1 MLGIEEAKME
11 RKWVIYVDDSSTK
24 KNGGAGVLLITLDG
38 EELSSSP
45 MLEFRTTN
53 NEAEYEAVIAGLE
66 LALELGVESVENR
79 SDSQVIVG
87 HIRGE
92 FEAKWEKMKIYLS
105 KIQHMQ
111 SSFQKFCITKIPR
124 EENEKADRLARITY
138 IENVDIEE
146 DREPIRNLTHSS
158 ISGQA
163 LELEVIEE
171 VSDWRKK
178 LIDYMEKGVLPTEK
192 KSAVQLK
199 IRQED
204 S

>member
-1 MLGIEEAKME
+1 
-11 RKWVIYVDDSSTK
+11 
-24 KNGGAGVLLITLDG
+24 
-38 EELSSSP
+38 
-45 MLEFRTTN
+45 
-53 NEAEYEAVIAGLE
+53 
-66 LALELGVESVENR
+66 
-79 SDSQVIVG
+79 
-87 HIRGE
+87 
-92 FEAKWEKMKIYLS
+92 
-105 KIQHMQ
+105 
-111 SSFQKFCITKIPR
+111 
-124 EENEKADRLARITY
+124 
-138 IENVDIEE
+138 VDIEE